1 MPAVFWTG
9 GLIDQARCQP
19 ANRQRPSLHRVSREF
34 AEAKRLWQEAIGDGA
49 ARATNCV
56 ARAEQVAEAYR
67 LRDRAWRRAP
77 YLAEWLFIRNYEGE
91 VASPSDLC
99 DLLLSLRQFAG
110 LLEDG
115 LEQGRWSDEL
125 SRAQTAVNCA
135 LGRLE
140 KALADDCYQLRTSAG
155 EDKKTLARSWPFG
168 CRW

>member
-1 MPAVFWTG
+1 LFIGSPE
-9 GLIDQARCQP
+9 
-19 ANRQRPSLHRVSREF
+19 SL

-49 ARATNCV
+49 GKGYESAV

-115 LEQGRWSDEL
+115 LEQGRW
-125 SRAQTAVNCA
+125 
-135 LGRLE
+135 
-140 KALADDCYQLRTSAG
+140 
-155 EDKKTLARSWPFG
+155 
-168 CRW
+168 